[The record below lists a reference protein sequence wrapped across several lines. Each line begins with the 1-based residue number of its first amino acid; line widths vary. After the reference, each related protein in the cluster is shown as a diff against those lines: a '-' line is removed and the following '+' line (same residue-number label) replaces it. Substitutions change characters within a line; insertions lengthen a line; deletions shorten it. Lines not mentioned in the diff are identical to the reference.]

1 MKGMNETKGDDGVRG
16 KRRRIGGDLIA
27 EFPVVMSTVDHPL
40 LFSSLPVLSL
50 ALLSSLSINL
60 AKSQDR
66 ILFPSRIGEYFH
78 SKYILYPLLLFLF
91 PLLLFPPVSF
101 LRKERE
107 EEEEGKREREERI
120 DLSLTR

>member
-1 MKGMNETKGDDGVRG
+1 MQQGEKEGEDGVQREG
-16 KRRRIGGDLIA
+16 VKDEGDERNEGWKRRRIGGDLIA

-40 LFSSLPVLSL
+40 LFSSFLSL

-78 SKYILYPLLLFLF
+78 SKYILYPFSSSSSSS
-91 PLLLFPPVSF
+91 PPS
-101 LRKERE
+101 
-107 EEEEGKREREERI
+107 
-120 DLSLTR
+120 S